1 MAKANSEL
9 FYHWEDYYAN
19 YDSVFGGKW
28 YFRMSWYRVVA
39 FALIGLML
47 FSMAYRLS
55 CGLGPA
61 TNLNDSW
68 PWGLWIAFDDLCG
81 IALAAGG
88 FFTVFVAHILNLKQY
103 KYIARASLITAW
115 FGYIVVSLGVLMDLG
130 RWYNFWRPFVSWGYH
145 SWLFVVLLCVIA
157 YQGVMTLQFGHILFE
172 RVNVPRLKEIFDKI
186 LPVVF
191 VAGLVIALLH
201 QSALGN
207 LYVAMIDRQH
217 PLWWSMLIGTFFFLS
232 AIFVGPA
239 MCVVEGVLAAKAYN
253 KDFRHEVP
261 LLEPL
266 LKVSM
271 WVMIIYLA
279 ARLIDL
285 AARREFLRMF
295 EGSVP
300 SNLFLLEII
309 LGVIVPIILIAKP
322 NTRKSVPGMVA
333 AAFLMVGGLMLNR
346 MNVVFTSM
354 YQAMGGSYFPF
365 WMELSISVGL
375 VSLLIMAYC
384 FIVENFKIMPE
395 EHEHHHEHREE
406 HHTEH
411 HSEHLELQHAH
422 H

>member
-1 MAKANSEL
+1 MAKANSEG
-9 FYHWEDYYAN
+9 FYYWEDYYTE
-19 YDSVFGGKW
+19 YDAIFGGKW
-28 YFRMSWYRVVA
+28 HFRMSWYRIVA

-47 FSMAYRLS
+47 FSMAYRLVR
-55 CGLGPA
+55 GLGPA
-61 TNLNDSW
+61 TNLNDHW

-145 SWLFVVLLCVIA
+145 SWLFVVLLCVVA
-157 YQGVMTLQFGHILFE
+157 YQGVMTLQFGHIFFE
-172 RVNVPRLKEIFDKI
+172 RVNVPRLKEVFDKI
-186 LPVVF
+186 LPVLF
-191 VAGLVIALLH
+191 VAGLVIAFLH

-207 LYVAMIDRQH
+207 LYIAMIDRQH
-217 PLWWSMLIGTFFFLS
+217 PLWWSMLIGVFFFLS
-232 AIFVGPA
+232 AVFVGPA
-239 MCVVEGVLAAKAYN
+239 MCVVEGVLASKAYK

-279 ARLIDL
+279 VRLIDL
-285 AARREFLRMF
+285 AARGDFLAMF

-309 LGVIVPIILIAKP
+309 VGVIVPIILIAKRS
-322 NTRKSVPGMVA
+322 TRKSVTGMVA
-333 AAFLMVGGLMLNR
+333 AAALMVGGVMLNR

-365 WMELSISVGL
+365 WMEFSISIGL
-375 VSLLIMAYC
+375 VSLLILAYC

-395 EHEHHHEHREE
+395 EHEHHHEHHNE
-406 HHTEH
+406 HHG
-411 HSEHLELQHAH
+411 EHLELQHAH
-422 H
+422 N